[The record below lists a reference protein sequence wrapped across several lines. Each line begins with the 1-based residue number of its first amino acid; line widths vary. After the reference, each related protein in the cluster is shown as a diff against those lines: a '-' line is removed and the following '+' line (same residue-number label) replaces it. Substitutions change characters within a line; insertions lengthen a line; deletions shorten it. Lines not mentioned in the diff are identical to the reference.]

1 MLFLEEPSHP
11 YFLPLVERTI
21 VGLPHPF
28 GKSAI
33 LATSVFC
40 NSTGGRN
47 CFVGRLMRGLRGA
60 PEGGP
65 CGGVELEDVGQ
76 LTGLFPGSPGGTL
89 SAPGDVGPCP
99 GNCCWGNI

>member
-1 MLFLEEPSHP
+1 
-11 YFLPLVERTI
+11 
-21 VGLPHPF
+21 
-28 GKSAI
+28 
-33 LATSVFC
+33 
-40 NSTGGRN
+40 
-47 CFVGRLMRGLRGA
+47 MRGLRGA